1 MSPVTIGILGAGAA
15 GVAAAKTL
23 RAVGLEAQIDLIGR
37 TGEQPFNRTL
47 VNKGVATGL
56 LTPEQAGL
64 PETGANLV
72 ADTVRG
78 IDPRTRQVHLASEET
93 RDYDGLIITT
103 GSRPRTLGEN
113 VLGRDQ
119 ALASGRLTTLHA
131 LADAVRVRDRL
142 AGLQRS
148 SRVLILG
155 GGLLAAET
163 ASVLTTAGHNVALV
177 GRSPVPG
184 ATAFGEHIASMIVE
198 LHRAH
203 GATYLGHTPQAIRTH
218 PDHITVIL
226 DNDERVEGDLVIIA
240 HGTLPAAPSPWNG
253 PAGIPVDT
261 RLRLRE
267 APGQRI
273 YAAGGVALHDHPSL
287 GAYRVDHWDD
297 AAAQGTHAARALL
310 HDFDL
315 GEDPATYLPDSTFT
329 SSIHGHMLA
338 GAGHPGLGTAVQLAS
353 TDPTLAIHSHKG
365 TPVAATGLDAVTLV
379 HQWAARLHQS
389 LDAAASSQST

>member
-1 MSPVTIGILGAGAA
+1 
-15 GVAAAKTL
+15 
-23 RAVGLEAQIDLIGR
+23 
-37 TGEQPFNRTL
+37 
-47 VNKGVATGL
+47 
-56 LTPEQAGL
+56 AGL

-177 GRSPVPG
+177 GR
-184 ATAFGEHIASMIVE
+184 
-198 LHRAH
+198 
-203 GATYLGHTPQAIRTH
+203 
-218 PDHITVIL
+218 
-226 DNDERVEGDLVIIA
+226 
-240 HGTLPAAPSPWNG
+240 
-253 PAGIPVDT
+253 
-261 RLRLRE
+261 
-267 APGQRI
+267 
-273 YAAGGVALHDHPSL
+273 
-287 GAYRVDHWDD
+287 
-297 AAAQGTHAARALL
+297 
-310 HDFDL
+310 
-315 GEDPATYLPDSTFT
+315 
-329 SSIHGHMLA
+329 
-338 GAGHPGLGTAVQLAS
+338 
-353 TDPTLAIHSHKG
+353 
-365 TPVAATGLDAVTLV
+365 
-379 HQWAARLHQS
+379 
-389 LDAAASSQST
+389 